1 VDLMIYDVR
10 SMEKLAVKA
19 GVKDINAFSNKF
31 LLSLVL
37 PFLVLKF
44 SPLASAVLFLVML
57 RLPHLVLWYIAKE
70 RRKKIQS
77 ELPLF
82 IFSLRWNLD
91 SLPLPEAMSKS
102 GSGEITKIM
111 SDFSSRYERGEDF
124 EKALKSVSVFPELDE
139 LSKRLFVIYRTG
151 GGQELLGLYAGKIS
165 SENLSRIRRNSAKM
179 ELFAVAYTTFSSV
192 LPAVYSG
199 INIFSGNAEFSY
211 VALAVSL
218 ALVMMWKAVG

>member
-1 VDLMIYDVR
+1 MIYDIKP
-10 SMEKLAVKA
+10 MEKLAVKA
-19 GVKDINAFSNKF
+19 GVKDLKKFSRKF
-31 LLSLVL
+31 IPTLAIPL
-37 PFLVLKF
+37 LVLKL

-57 RLPHLVLWYIAKE
+57 RLPHMVLWYVAKE

-102 GSGEITKIM
+102 GSGEIQRIM
-111 SDFSSRYERGEDF
+111 AGFSERYRRGEDF
-124 EKALKSVSVFPELDE
+124 EKALKSVSLFPELEE

-151 GGQELLGLYAGKIS
+151 GGQELLDLYAGKIS
-165 SENLSRIRRNSAKM
+165 SENLSRTRRNSAKM

-199 INIFSGNAEFSY
+199 INIFSGNAGFSY
-211 VALAVSL
+211 VALVVSL